1 MSQTIQVKRGLKA
14 DLPILASG
22 EFGFCTD
29 TKEIYV
35 GNGAV
40 NNAVGTKS
48 TYTHSQIAP
57 SQTWVINHEL
67 GRYPSVNVVDS
78 AGTLVLGDIKYISED
93 EIQVSFTA
101 AFAGKVYLN

>member
-29 TKEIYV
+29 TKEIYIGDGIINNPV
-35 GNGAV
+35 GD
-40 NNAVGTKS
+40 T
-48 TYTHSQIAP
+48 TYSHQQIAP
-57 SQTWVINHEL
+57 SQVWVINHEL

-78 AGTLVLGDIKYISED
+78 AGTLVLGDIKYISEN